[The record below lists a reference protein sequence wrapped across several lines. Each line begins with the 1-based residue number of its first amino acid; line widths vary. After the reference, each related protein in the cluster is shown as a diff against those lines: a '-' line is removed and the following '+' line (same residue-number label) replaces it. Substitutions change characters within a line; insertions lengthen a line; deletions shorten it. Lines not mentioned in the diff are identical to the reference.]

1 MENKQNLK
9 EYKIVLLGET
19 GVGKTCIIN
28 RFTKEDF
35 EDAKFP
41 TQGASFNSKIIQL
54 DESNDS
60 YIKLVIWDT
69 AGQEKYRSL
78 SKLFYKDAN
87 AAILVYDITNKKSFN
102 EIKDYWYNQIKECS
116 HKNINKYK
124 IYFI

>member
-1 MENKQNLK
+1 MEKEQNLK
-9 EYKIVLLGET
+9 EFKIVLLGET

-28 RFTKEDF
+28 RYTKDDY

-41 TQGASFNSKIIQL
+41 TKGASFNSKVMQL
-54 DESNDS
+54 DESEES
-60 YIKLVIWDT
+60 YIKLIIWDT

-102 EIKDYWYNQIKECS
+102 EIKDYWYNQIKEYS
-116 HKNINKYK
+116 RENINKY
-124 IYFI
+124 